1 MFKYIGIFLLTL
13 LLVSCAGKPDFD
25 VRSQP
30 VLYKELTEVKLLK
43 GDPIIIAVYDFLDM
57 TGQKKP
63 GGNFASM
70 STAVTQGSYQLLI
83 KALQDAGDGKWFRIV
98 ERASLPSLLQERKLI
113 RSTRQQVNGEGAEPL
128 PPLLFA
134 GAYITGGIVGYD
146 SDVKTGGFGARI
158 LGIQAHKQWRQD
170 VVTIILRLVNVQTG
184 EVVVSLTVEKTII
197 SGETGSDIFKYLDTD
212 TMLVE
217 IEAGVARNEPVTYAV
232 RKAIEKGVVELI
244 NEGAEKGLW
253 EFEIVE
259 IVPTKDLKVVA
270 DEITVDIGEAKPEKT
285 YEDFKKEKKAKK
297 ELKKAQKLEVKNYN
311 KANKT
316 KFKTWDEYQ
325 AHLAHLEALKTKE
338 IQKEENK
345 NKIKEKIE
353 DEKAWEEVD
362 EKNDNDSVDS
372 NSINE

>member
-1 MFKYIGIFLLTL
+1 MFRSIVILLLTL
-13 LLVSCAGKPDFD
+13 LLVSCAVKPDFD

-30 VLYKELTEVKLLK
+30 VLYKELTEVKLPK

-253 EFEIVE
+253 EFELVE
-259 IVPTKDLKVVA
+259 IVPTEDLKVVA